1 MTTPELSIDA
11 DTACPRCDQLLKL
24 SEHVS
29 AGKASCPRCQGS
41 LLRHTENAH
50 SRTMAFASA
59 GVVALLLALSYPF
72 LGFSASGKTQSM
84 TLLEAGSALST
95 THEPVLGALVIA
107 TIILLPLATLV
118 CLLSVA
124 CLLHLQKPH
133 PSLPLLGRMLHEIE
147 HWSMVE
153 VFLIGVLV
161 SLTKIA
167 AMASI
172 SFGLSFWAF
181 ITFCILFVLANGSL
195 DRLCMWR
202 AIAELNR

>member
-1 MTTPELSIDA
+1 MTSPEQPMGH
-11 DTACPRCDQLLKL
+11 DTACPRCDQLIKL
-24 SEHVS
+24 AEHID
-29 AGKASCPRCQGS
+29 AGKASCPRCRGIV
-41 LLRHTENAH
+41 LRLTDNAL
-50 SRTMAFASA
+50 SRTIAFALA
-59 GVVALLLALSYPF
+59 GLVALLLALSYPF

-84 TLLEAGSALST
+84 TLLEAGTALST
-95 THEPVLGALVIA
+95 KQEPVLGALVIV
-107 TIILLPLATLV
+107 TIILLPLATLL

-124 CLLHLQKPH
+124 CLLHREMSH
-133 PSLPLLGRMLHEIE
+133 PSLPLLGRVLHAIE

-167 AMASI
+167 AMANI

-181 ITFCILFVLANGSL
+181 IAFCVLFVLANSSL

-202 AIAELNR
+202 AIAGLNR